1 MADSRAFQQG
11 FTLAEMLAAL
21 GILMVT
27 VTTLLASLADSVALR
42 RATDMRLSAAAA
54 VEDVVLQV
62 QRNGIER
69 EIGAESDLDLAL
81 KTQGPYERDNMP
93 GLRFFVSVIDARDRS
108 DVWLLKIVAE
118 WMEAGEIMQEEFL
131 RALPRELPMADRVA
145 RFREEDSETVR

>member
-1 MADSRAFQQG
+1 MADARASQQG

-42 RATDMRLSAAAA
+42 RATDMRLAAAAA

-62 QRNGIER
+62 RRTGIER
-69 EIGAESDLDLAL
+69 ELGAETDLDLVL
-81 KTQGPYERDNMP
+81 QQRGPYELENMP
-93 GLRFFVSVIDARDRS
+93 GLRFFVSVSDARDRS

>member
-81 KTQGPYERDNMP
+81 KKQGPYELDNMP